1 MIKLQNSFCCLIC
14 LFSAGEEVYNS
25 GNSDNC
31 KISSC
36 IISFGEVSVV
46 AMVTQAM
53 SSNLKKSSTIDNS
66 VTRHF
71 MKNKWAMLEM
81 YDI

>member
-14 LFSAGEEVYNS
+14 LFSAAEEVYNS
-25 GNSDNC
+25 GNSDIC

-36 IISFGEVSVV
+36 IISFGEVSVI

-53 SSNLKKSSTIDNS
+53 SSNLEKKFNHWQLCDKKIYE
-66 VTRHF
+66 
-71 MKNKWAMLEM
+71 K
-81 YDI
+81 